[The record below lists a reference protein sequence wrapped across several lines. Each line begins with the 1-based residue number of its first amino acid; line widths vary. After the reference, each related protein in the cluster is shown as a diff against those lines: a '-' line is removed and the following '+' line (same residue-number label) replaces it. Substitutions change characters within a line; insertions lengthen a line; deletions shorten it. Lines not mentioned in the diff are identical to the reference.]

1 MGIRDD
7 SLGAKTANVKGVP
20 EEMGLLLPKGDF
32 HKKTVT
38 SQEKYQ
44 KNNAQDGNAQD
55 RIVCRS

>member
-44 KNNAQDGNAQD
+44 KNNAQDGNA
-55 RIVCRS
+55 